1 MDKRG
6 DNLLHLDKKA
16 RQGVGV
22 DPSLVFDVVD
32 DVHRPVHELA
42 EFVARR
48 RAIDIVLEL
57 LFDLSSQNV
66 LGPSTIVELYFQ
78 MAVPSLGRMPSWGN
92 NPTRKLLCLL
102 YFSDCLFCWV
112 FFCLI

>member
-1 MDKRG
+1 MKRG

-57 LFDLSSQNV
+57 LFDLLSQNV
-66 LGPSTIVELYFQ
+66 LEPSTIVELYFQ
-78 MAVPSLGRMPSWGN
+78 MAVPSLGRMPS
-92 NPTRKLLCLL
+92 
-102 YFSDCLFCWV
+102 
-112 FFCLI
+112 